1 MITKQGEKII
11 NARTS
16 QVMVFLKTAAE
27 TNGQLL
33 EIDCISPPSDTRGPQ
48 HIHPFQ
54 QNNFGILAGE
64 CTFRIN
70 GKEQTAY
77 AGDTVSIAPNVKHY
91 FWNPGKVDARYIQEF
106 RPALTPIRIGADFFN
121 TFFVLSRDGKLN
133 EQEIPS
139 FFIRQSSCWH
149 TRTTFVLLHH
159 GQSNMSHTNY

>member
-33 EIDCISPPSDTRGPQ
+33 EIDCISPPSDTKGPE

-54 QNNFGILAGE
+54 QNNFRILAGE

-70 GKEQTAY
+70 GKEQTAK

-91 FWNPGKVDARYIQEF
+91 FRNPGKVDAHYIQEF
-106 RPALTPIRIGADFFN
+106 RPALPPPIRIGR
-121 TFFVLSRDGKLN
+121 TSS
-133 EQEIPS
+133 IPS
-139 FFIRQSSCWH
+139 SYCQEM
-149 TRTTFVLLHH
+149 V
-159 GQSNMSHTNY
+159 N